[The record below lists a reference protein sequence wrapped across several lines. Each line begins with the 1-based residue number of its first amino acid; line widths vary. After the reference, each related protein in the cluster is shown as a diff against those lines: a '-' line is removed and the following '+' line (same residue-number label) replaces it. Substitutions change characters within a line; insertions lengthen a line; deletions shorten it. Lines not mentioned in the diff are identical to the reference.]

1 MSDHYPTEH
10 YDEIVSAPDYV
21 YTVLSTEPIT
31 EPLGESK
38 GMTRVISGEGSSV
51 SVGYKFTETM
61 IYRDPP
67 SSKGWAAEKGRDY
80 TEEAL

>member
-10 YDEIVSAPDYV
+10 YQEIINAPDYV

-31 EPLGESK
+31 EPIGAAK
-38 GMTRVISGEGSSV
+38 GMTRVTSAEGSSV
-51 SVGYKFTETM
+51 SGGYKYTE
-61 IYRDPP
+61 IINYRDLP
-67 SSKGWAAEKGRDY
+67 SSTGWGAEVSRAY